1 MADYITRTMNL
12 QELATGEKPTA
23 GDVASKFA
31 LHGLRRRVEILHAI
45 DQEPQ
50 PDLLEENEIRAALE
64 RAEIRNRLGQVH
76 EALRK
81 SGR

>member
-1 MADYITRTMNL
+1 MSDYISKTINL
-12 QELATGEKPTA
+12 QELATGQRPSVD
-23 GDVASKFA
+23 DVASKFA

-50 PDLLEENEIRAALE
+50 DDLVEENEIRAALE
-64 RAEIRNRLGQVH
+64 RAEIRRRLEEVH
-76 EALRK
+76 DALRR